1 MEKLQMKASVIRFS
15 GKNIPITAVAKIMGK
30 DQQFIR
36 QAMIEGLLPIGI
48 AFRKKGS
55 SQYDFYVSPKLLYD
69 YTGFFFDDDLM
80 NDFGINIEANE
91 QIDYDS
97 IIADNLL

>member
-1 MEKLQMKASVIRFS
+1 MKDAVLRFS
-15 GKNIPITAVAKIMGK
+15 GKNIPVTAVAKIMGK

-36 QAMIEGLLPIGI
+36 QAMIEGLLPIGV

-69 YTGFFFDDDLM
+69 FTGFFFDEDLM
-80 NDFGINIEANE
+80 EEVRSSNDCIE
-91 QIDYDS
+91 
-97 IIADNLL
+97 